1 MKKFAV
7 LDASNLVAN
16 IIIAGSK
23 DIAEQVTGSNCAEIN
38 YDQTVNINDSY
49 NGTTFVPAETPEVEP
64 EA

>member
-7 LDASNLVAN
+7 LDTLNLVAN
-16 IIIAGSK
+16 IIVAGSK
-23 DIAEQVTGSNCAEIN
+23 DIAEQVTGSNCIEIN
-38 YDQTVNINDSY
+38 YGQTVSINDFY